1 MCKIAYRVI
10 FTVGQEEFRT
20 TLKATTDGLTLD
32 TKRTDLINRISALIK
47 ESNDIVVKES
57 NDIVVVGYDVIDY
70 YGYPFDDALITWIH
84 GVIDDA
90 YSESYV
96 GV

>member
-47 ESNDIVVKES
+47 ESNDIVV
-57 NDIVVVGYDVIDY
+57 VGYDVIDH

>member
-1 MCKIAYRVI
+1 MRKIVYRVI

-32 TKRTDLINRISALIK
+32 TKRADLINRISALIK
-47 ESNDIVVKES
+47 ESNGIVG
-57 NDIVVVGYDVIDY
+57 VGYDVIDY

-90 YSESYV
+90 YSESY
-96 GV
+96 GGYQHYGIA

>member
-47 ESNDIVVKES
+47 ESNDIVV
-57 NDIVVVGYDVIDY
+57 VGYDVIDY
-70 YGYPFDDALITWIH
+70 YGYPCDDALITWIH